1 MSSKPY
7 LLEATSGVCSRLLL
21 HVSKGSA
28 RSLLGWSVAKLA
40 AAALVRVSAIDDF
53 EAERGA
59 PVAAIAL
66 KIRRAFEPVGVLFL
80 SGDDVRLPAR
90 ALLEV
95 GGDSTRIQLR
105 QARRS
110 GN

>member
-1 MSSKPY
+1 MISP
-7 LLEATSGVCSRLLL
+7 AQCR
-21 HVSKGSA
+21 SA

-95 GGDSTRIQLR
+95 GGDSTRIQR
-105 QARRS
+105 IPPRAAAFS
-110 GN
+110 GLAE